1 MISMT
6 RSLVAVVAG
15 LGLAVV
21 VAATAGL
28 AVDAAVA
35 VVDGTVVVEA
45 AETSGS
51 DEACVSFGVVAAG
64 VDVVSGSEVA
74 AVVGLGVVL
83 ESDG

>member
-51 DEACVSFGVVAAG
+51 DEAAG
-64 VDVVSGSEVA
+64 VDVVSASEVD
-74 AVVGLGVVL
+74 AVVGFGVVL